1 MTLEMAKLY
10 VVCDG
15 MGWDGMGWDGV
26 SRVSQ
31 SSESKEASSFKFH
44 SSVTRQS

>member
-15 MGWDGMGWDGV
+15 MGWDGMGW
-26 SRVSQ
+26 SESSE